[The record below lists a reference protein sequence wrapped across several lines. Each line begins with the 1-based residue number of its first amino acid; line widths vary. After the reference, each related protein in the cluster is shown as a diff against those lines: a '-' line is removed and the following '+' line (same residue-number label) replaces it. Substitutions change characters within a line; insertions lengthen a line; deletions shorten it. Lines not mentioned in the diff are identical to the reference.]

1 MLLEESKTHKIITVA
16 KCKENLAE
24 SGWKFSHRSIIN
36 TYVFTSDNHRW
47 REVAFTLTELRHAAL
62 YGF

>member
-1 MLLEESKTHKIITVA
+1 MKPNKIITVA

-24 SGWKFSHRSIIN
+24 SGWKFSHRSIIR